1 MTAMSEMFWTFCI
14 TSGIGLII
22 TVMKMAYKSKC
33 KECSCFC
40 IKVIRDTDL
49 EEKELEFQVKNGLPP
64 IMNTDFL
71 QQIQQSENASSP
83 KSFRKGKQNNGI
95 YKQNSINEKV

>member
-1 MTAMSEMFWTFCI
+1 MSAMSEMFWTFCI
-14 TSGIGLII
+14 TSGIGLVI

-71 QQIQQSENASSP
+71 QQDNTSSP
-83 KSFRKGKQNNGI
+83 KSFRKGKPNNVI
-95 YKQNSINEKV
+95 YKQNSISEKV